1 MTGAPDAK
9 IALETR
15 LAAIASPLA
24 TQWENALYT
33 PISGTPYQ
41 QAYLLLA
48 EPNNSEMGRY
58 YQEQGIF
65 QINLRYPINV
75 GAGAAWARAQAL
87 REWFYR
93 GLSLAANGLTV
104 TINRTPTIAPG
115 AIDGDRYVLPVK
127 ARFVANNAT

>member
-75 GAGAAWARAQAL
+75 GAGAQGLVLQRL
-87 REWFYR
+87 VFSREWSYGYDQSNAHDCSR
-93 GLSLAANGLTV
+93 GH
-104 TINRTPTIAPG
+104 R
-115 AIDGDRYVLPVK
+115 R
-127 ARFVANNAT
+127 R